1 LIGIRE
7 HHSNVVSWQQLSKLF
22 GFEVRFVHVDEQY
35 AIDWEDF
42 ANKYDETVKVVSLS
56 QVSNVTGKIIDVAKV
71 QTLLR
76 PETFFMIDGSQ
87 SVPHFPVHVREI
99 GCDALVMTA
108 HKMMAHTGLGMLYL
122 KHEWI
127 KALDPLI
134 LGGGTV
140 KDVSQSA
147 FSLQ

>member
-1 LIGIRE
+1 VGVWE
-7 HHSNVVSWQQLSKLF
+7 HHSNVVPWQQLSKLF
-22 GFEVRFVHVDEQY
+22 GFEVRFVEVDENY
-35 AIDWEDF
+35 DIDWENF
-42 ANKYDETVKVVSLS
+42 AKQYDETVKVVSVS

-71 QTLLR
+71 KTLLR
-76 PETFFMIDGSQ
+76 PDTFFIIDGSQ
-87 SVPHFPVHVREI
+87 SVPHFPVNVREI

-127 KALDPLI
+127 KTLDPLI

-140 KDVSQSA
+140 KDVTQSA

>member
-1 LIGIRE
+1 M
-7 HHSNVVSWQQLSKLF
+7 LSQIF
-22 GFEVRFVHVDEQY
+22 GFEVRFVEVNEDFD
-35 AIDWEDF
+35 IDWIDF
-42 ANKYDETVKVVSLS
+42 AGKYDEKVKVVSLS

-71 QTLLR
+71 KTLLR
-76 PETFFMIDGSQ
+76 DDTFFIIDGSQ
-87 SVPHFPVHVREI
+87 SVPHFPVNVREI

-122 KHEWI
+122 KHQRVKE
-127 KALDPLI
+127 LNPLI

-140 KDVSQSA
+140 KDVSQSE

>member
-1 LIGIRE
+1 M
-7 HHSNVVSWQQLSKLF
+7 LSQTF
-22 GFEVRFVHVDEQY
+22 GFEIRFLAIDEQY
-35 AIDWEDF
+35 DLDRADF
-42 ANKYDETVKVVSLS
+42 AEKYDEHVKVVSLS
-56 QVSNVTGKIIDVAKV
+56 HVSNVTGKIIDVAKV
-71 QTLLR
+71 KTLLR
-76 PETFFMIDGSQ
+76 PETFFIVDGSQ
-87 SVPHFPVHVREI
+87 SVPHFPVNVREI

-122 KHEWI
+122 KHQRI
-127 KALDPLI
+127 KELVPFI